1 MTFRGSLNNRPKKY
15 LYIYVDIYVSLPL
28 VRYNTKK
35 VERMETELIVKII
48 IGLIVILAILI
59 FLLFLEPNK
68 DTKSKEKS
76 SPAPK
81 IHVQHKEEPKK
92 EDDSS
97 VDIDLF
103 DLVNVIK
110 NRRSNADT
118 LSEALELVIKHHGKV
133 HKKLGL
139 RPHPDFDTYIDI
151 LFTICRHPNAN
162 KDIIINF
169 DRELERLNP
178 EYKQEINEA
187 ISKGLNSRGL

>member
-1 MTFRGSLNNRPKKY
+1 
-15 LYIYVDIYVSLPL
+15 
-28 VRYNTKK
+28 
-35 VERMETELIVKII
+35 METEFIIKVI
-48 IGLIVILAILI
+48 IGLIVILAVLI

-68 DTKSKEKS
+68 DAKSEPKRRPAAEVKKET
-76 SPAPK
+76 
-81 IHVQHKEEPKK
+81 KEEGKK
-92 EDDSS
+92 ENDSS
-97 VDIDLF
+97 INTDLF
-103 DLVNVIK
+103 HLVNIIK

-162 KDIIINF
+162 KDMIITF

-178 EYKQEINEA
+178 EYKKEINEA
-187 ISKGLNSRGL
+187 IAKGLNSRGF